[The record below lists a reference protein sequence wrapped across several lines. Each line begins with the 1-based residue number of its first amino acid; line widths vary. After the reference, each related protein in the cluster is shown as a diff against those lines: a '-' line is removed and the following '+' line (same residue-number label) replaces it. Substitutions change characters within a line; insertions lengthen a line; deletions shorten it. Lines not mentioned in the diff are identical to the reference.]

1 MSKRGGILLVT
12 RTTLRKKTTLSE
24 QQIQSLITLALRFEF
39 VCGYHTVTGKDS
51 RGYIAPMGRFNIAL
65 LAEFFQKRTVL
76 PNTAKRQNAA
86 NALIQKVCEQ
96 IKNDKN

>member
-1 MSKRGGILLVT
+1 MLVT

-24 QQIQSLITLALRFEF
+24 QQIHSLLILALRFEF
-39 VCGYHTVTGKDS
+39 ACGYHTVTGKDS
-51 RGYIAPMGRFNIAL
+51 RGYIVPMACFDIVL
-65 LAEFFQKRTVL
+65 LADFFQKRTVH